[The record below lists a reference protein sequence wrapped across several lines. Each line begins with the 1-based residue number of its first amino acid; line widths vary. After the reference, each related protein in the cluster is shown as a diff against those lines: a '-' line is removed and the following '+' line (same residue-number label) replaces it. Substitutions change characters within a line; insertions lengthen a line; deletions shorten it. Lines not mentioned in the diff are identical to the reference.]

1 MGYLDNSTIVV
12 DAVLTKEGRRLL
24 SEGQGL
30 DIRYFTLSDSG
41 IDYTLWNPDH
51 PSGSAYYGEAIEN
64 LPSLEALPRG
74 QFYMRNKLITLGKGV
89 TSIPYWEVNGNTDLQ
104 IIPIKTSDDSDPNTG
119 TSDNPSYL
127 GVEVNFEIKG
137 STGEGNYQLTIP
149 NATALSSIQAG
160 DWGNNTNNNW
170 QINPL
175 SNEDGQSVT
184 YLQNIEAADAA
195 FYNLQPGSNQFSI
208 RFKRTNVS
216 AVMDCSLISL
226 QTGITKTFRLDIEAI

>member
-30 DIRYFTLSDSG
+30 DIQYFTLSDSG
-41 IDYTLWNPDH
+41 IDYNLWNPDH

-89 TSIPYWEVNGNTDLQ
+89 TSIPYWKVNQSTDFA
-104 IIPIKTSDDSDPNTG
+104 IIDVDG
-119 TSDNPSYL
+119 TITDVKNN
-127 GVEVNFEIKG
+127 GVKVEFDIVG
-137 STGEGNYQLTIP
+137 SEGESQYQLTIP
-149 NATALSSIQAG
+149 NATALGALAADSYGAQGWSPQS
-160 DWGNNTNNNW
+160 
-170 QINPL
+170 L
-175 SNEDGQSVT
+175 SNEDGQSVS

-195 FYNLQPGSNQFSI
+195 FYNLNPGSNKFSLN
-208 RFKRTNVS
+208 FKPAVNIS

-226 QTGITKTFRLDIEAI
+226 NTGITKTFRLNLTGIPE

>member
-64 LPSLEALPRG
+64 LPSLEAIPRG

-89 TSIPYWEVNGNTDLQ
+89 TSIPYWTVGGSTDMVT
-104 IIPIKTSDDSDPNTG
+104 ITIDDTTDKEADGYP
-119 TSDNPSYL
+119 
-127 GVEVNFEIKG
+127 GVEKTFKING
-137 STGEGNYQLTIP
+137 SPGEGSYQLTIP
-149 NATALSSIQAG
+149 NANAIDSVTAGSVNGGWTPQ
-160 DWGNNTNNNW
+160 N
-170 QINPL
+170 L
-175 SNEDGQSVT
+175 SNEDGQNIT

-195 FYNLQPGSNQFSI
+195 FYNLNPGTNEFSLV
-208 RFKRTNVS
+208 FKRRDLNS
-216 AVMDCSLISL
+216 VMDCSLISL
-226 QTGITKTFRLDIEAI
+226 STGITKTFRLDITGKN

>member
-64 LPSLEALPRG
+64 LPSLEAIPRG

-89 TSIPYWEVNGNTDLQ
+89 TSIPYWKIFGTTEMATITLNDTED
-104 IIPIKTSDDSDPNTG
+104 DPNQ
-119 TSDNPSYL
+119 DYP
-127 GVEVNFEIKG
+127 GVNVNFQILG
-137 STGEGNYQLTIP
+137 SDGESDYQLVIP
-149 NATALSSIQAG
+149 DARALESISAG
-160 DWGNNTNNNW
+160 GTDDF
-170 QINPL
+170 QVEAL
-175 SNEDGQSVT
+175 SNEDAQSVT
-184 YLQNIEAADAA
+184 YLQNIESADAA
-195 FYNLQPGSNQFSI
+195 FYIVRPGQSEFNLN
-208 RFKRTNVS
+208 FKRGTTSVNVDAS
-216 AVMDCSLISL
+216 IISL
-226 QTGITKTFRLDIEAI
+226 STGIAKTFRLNITGKTS

>member
-30 DIRYFTLSDSG
+30 DIKYFTLSDSG

-64 LPSLEALPRG
+64 LPSLEAIPRG

-89 TSIPYWEVNGNTDLQ
+89 TSIPYWKVNDSVDMVTITIDDETDLL
-104 IIPIKTSDDSDPNTG
+104 
-119 TSDNPSYL
+119 SDNYP
-127 GVEVNFEIKG
+127 GVEVTFKILG
-137 STGEGNYQLTIP
+137 SSGEGSYQLTVP
-149 NATALSSIQAG
+149 HASALEAVVPGTVNGAG
-160 DWGNNTNNNW
+160 WNITN
-170 QINPL
+170 L
-175 SNEDGQSVT
+175 SNEDGQGVT

-195 FYNLQPGSNQFSI
+195 FYNLQPNNTEFSVI
-208 RFKRTNVS
+208 FKRSTIDVE
-216 AVMDCSLISL
+216 MDCSLISL
-226 QTGITKTFRLDIEAI
+226 STGITKTFRLNITGKAT

>member
-30 DIRYFTLSDSG
+30 DIQFFTLSDSG
-41 IDYTLWNPDH
+41 IDYNLWNPDH
-51 PSGSAYYGEAIEN
+51 PSGSAFYGEAIEN

-89 TSIPYWEVNGNTDLQ
+89 TSIPYWKVDQSTDFK
-104 IIPIKTSDDSDPNTG
+104 IIDIDGTITAVKNDGVRVDFDIIGSD
-119 TSDNPSYL
+119 
-127 GVEVNFEIKG
+127 
-137 STGEGNYQLTIP
+137 GEGQYQLTIP
-149 NATALSSIQAG
+149 NATALGSISAG
-160 DWGNNTNNNW
+160 DYGASGWTP
-170 QINPL
+170 QSL
-175 SNEDGQSVT
+175 SNEDGQSVS

-195 FYNLQPGSNQFSI
+195 FYNLNPGSNSFSLV
-208 RFKRTNVS
+208 FKPTNVT

-226 QTGITKTFRLDIEAI
+226 NTGITKTFRLNITAIT

>member
-30 DIRYFTLSDSG
+30 DIQYFTLSDSG
-41 IDYTLWNPDH
+41 IDYNLWNPDH

-89 TSIPYWEVNGNTDLQ
+89 TSIPYWKINNSTDLQ
-104 IIPIKTSDDSDPNTG
+104 IIDINDTTDPNVG
-119 TSDNPSYL
+119 TAGNPTYN
-127 GVEVNFEIKG
+127 GIEVEFDIEG
-137 STGEGNYQLTIP
+137 STNENQYQLVIP
-149 NATALSSIQAG
+149 NATALQSIQPG
-160 DWGNNTNNNW
+160 TYGGTSPDILN
-170 QINPL
+170 I
-175 SNEDGQSVT
+175 SNEDGASVT

-195 FYNLQPGSNQFSI
+195 FYNITVGGVGNKFGLKFH
-208 RFKRTNVS
+208 RTTVNS
-216 AVMDCSLISL
+216 TMDCSIISL
-226 QTGITKTFRLDIEAI
+226 NTGITKTFRLNISEIS